1 MRRTCSICTETFSV
15 QFSYQVE
22 QRQSQA
28 SAAFTYFCSQR
39 CLEESHRG
47 RGGAVQCD
55 ACERGFE
62 VELAAHVIFAGG
74 RRLYACTP
82 SCRQKLLPPRRELRA
97 VDPVAP
103 AASPVREAPVAE
115 PSAGDALPA
124 VLDPRRSSPPPASV
138 RQLSGQQRHAQV
150 LAVFNHKGG
159 TGKTTTSVTLA
170 AGLAARGLRVLLVDV
185 DGQGNVGVSLGL
197 SAERSLYHVLVM
209 GLALDQ
215 AVVEARSGLDVL
227 PADETLAAAELYLA
241 GRSERD
247 RVLAERLQSA
257 KDHYDFIVL
266 DCSPSLSLLNQN
278 ALVFAD
284 AVLCPVGC
292 DYLSLVGVRQVLR
305 TIKQVNKLL
314 CHPVNLWGVL
324 PTFYDARANI
334 CQEALATLREHFG
347 ERCLDPIRIA
357 TKIKE
362 APARNLTL
370 LEHAKGTGAA
380 ADYERVV
387 DRLVAAALPGKREE
401 TNATTTAQVGG
412 AA

>member
-1 MRRTCSICTETFSV
+1 MRRTCSICSENFSV

-22 QRQSQA
+22 KRQNLEATVFS
-28 SAAFTYFCSQR
+28 YFCSQR

-47 RGGAVQCD
+47 RSGSVHCD
-55 ACERGFE
+55 GCQKGFQ

-74 RRLYACTP
+74 FRRYACSP
-82 SCRQKLLPPRRELRA
+82 ACRERLLPGRKELRA
-97 VDPVAP
+97 AP
-103 AASPVREAPVAE
+103 APAPAEREI
-115 PSAGDALPA
+115 PA
-124 VLDPRRSSPPPASV
+124 VLDPRCSTPPLASV
-138 RQLSGQQRHAQV
+138 RQLRPQKRQAQV

-159 TGKTTTSVTLA
+159 TGKTTTSVTVA
-170 AGLAARGLRVLLVDV
+170 AGLAARGLEVLLVDV
-185 DGQGNVGVSLGL
+185 DGQGNVAMSLGL

-209 GLALDQ
+209 GLALEQ
-215 AVVEARSGLDVL
+215 AVVEARAGLDVL
-227 PADETLAAAELYLA
+227 PANETLAAAELYLA
-241 GRSERD
+241 GRAERD
-247 RVLAERLQSA
+247 RVLADRLAPA
-257 KDHYDFIVL
+257 KEHYDFIVL

-278 ALVFAD
+278 ALVLAD

-334 CQEALATLREHFG
+334 CHEALATLREHFG

-362 APARNLTL
+362 APARNLTV
-370 LEHAKGTGAA
+370 LEHAKGTSAA
-380 ADYERVV
+380 SDYERVV
-387 DRLVAAALPGKREE
+387 ERLVAAPLQE
-401 TNATTTAQVGG
+401 TRTTTTAQAGG
-412 AA
+412 AG